1 MAEVTPN
8 LGLTKPE
15 LNDNITPTIFAENFE
30 LIDEAIHTLKTTVND
45 SVQKE
50 LTTMKSTFQAGV
62 DTCYNGCVNRGAT
75 PSAKTPAAISDAI
88 GTIYNNRYNQGH
100 NQGYNQGV
108 TDADNRANGNSVNY
122 KTGYNNGHWA
132 GQNDPL
138 LYLNSV
144 SVYVGSGGDGTFKY
158 TYTVNGATSFRV
170 VCNGMPRCAF
180 VWGPTNAA
188 ESSATALFYDA
199 NSNQIGSVGIGP
211 GGTYSIPS
219 GTSYIVI
226 PHSGWQ
232 GSADKQYNI
241 SLIGLH

>member
-50 LTTMKSTFQAGV
+50 LTSMKSTFQAGV

-88 GTIYNNRYNQGH
+88 GTIYNNRYSQGH
-100 NQGYNQGV
+100 NQGYSQGYNQGV

-122 KTGYNNGHWA
+122 QTGYNNGYNA
-132 GQNDPL
+132 G
-138 LYLNSV
+138 
-144 SVYVGSGGDGTFKY
+144 
-158 TYTVNGATSFRV
+158 VN
-170 VCNGMPRCAF
+170 
-180 VWGPTNAA
+180 
-188 ESSATALFYDA
+188 YA
-199 NSNQIGSVGIGP
+199 NSGRSVRVLMRPSELGHDPKDTDYKDINVIVYKDGNQIFTTGWYCAGA
-211 GGTYSIPS
+211 GT
-219 GTSYIVI
+219 GDRTFTC
-226 PHSGWQ
+226 
-232 GSADKQYNI
+232 
-241 SLIGLH
+241 

>member
-30 LIDEAIHTLKTTVND
+30 LIDEAIHTLKTTVNE

-75 PSAKTPAAISDAI
+75 PSSKTPAAISDAI
-88 GTIYNNRYNQGH
+88 GTIYNNRYNT
-100 NQGYNQGV
+100 GYNNGYNKGV

-122 KTGYNNGHWA
+122 QTGYNNGYWA
-132 GQNDPL
+132 GRNDPL
-138 LYLNSV
+138 IYLNSV
-144 SVYVGSGGDGTFKY
+144 SVYVGSGGDGMFKY
-158 TYTVNGATSFRV
+158 TYTVNGATRFRV
-170 VCNGMPRCAF
+170 FSEGMPGCA
-180 VWGPTNAA
+180 VAWGDTDAI
-188 ESSATALFYDA
+188 ETSAIAYFY
-199 NSNQIGSVGIGP
+199 NSGSGSLGSVGIGN

-219 GTSYIVI
+219 GTKYIVI
-226 PHSGWQ
+226 PHNGWQ
-232 GSADKQYNI
+232 GSSNKHYNI